1 MGINPN
7 DETGSG
13 RRLRSLSVLTVSHL
27 ELVDF
32 RNYVSAQFDLTAGT
46 TVVVGDNGQGKTNL
60 AEALAYLAT
69 LTSFRGAP
77 SDALI
82 RIGADQAI
90 IRALVHHSDGR
101 DSLIEAELPVIGRNR
116 VQVNKQKL
124 QRVRDLLGT
133 VRVTVFSPDDLTI
146 VKGGPGDRRRF
157 MDDTLVALAI
167 KYDMARLDI
176 DRIVRQRNTLLKQ
189 AQKAGYRDLPTE
201 LSATLDVWD
210 SKFAEIADQFGY
222 ARATLVSRITP
233 MVRDAYEQLAGVA
246 TPIEL
251 KYEPEWRRVGLI
263 AALQAVRTD
272 DVRRG
277 VSTVG
282 PNRDELEL
290 SINGLASRTHASQGE
305 QRTLALAL
313 RLAGHRLVTERTE
326 SAPILV
332 LDDVLS
338 ELDDGRARALL
349 GHLPGGQVVITS
361 ASKLPS
367 AAKADRIIRIKNG
380 TVVSGSR

>member
-1 MGINPN
+1 M
-7 DETGSG
+7 
-13 RRLRSLSVLTVSHL
+13 
-27 ELVDF
+27 
-32 RNYVSAQFDLTAGT
+32 SAQFDLTAGT
-46 TVVVGDNGQGKTNL
+46 TAVIGDNGQGKTNL

-77 SDALI
+77 GDALI
-82 RIGADQAI
+82 RVGADQAI
-90 IRALVHHSDGR
+90 IRATVHHDDGR
-101 DSLIEAELPVIGRNR
+101 DSLIEAELHAVGRNR

-133 VRVTVFSPDDLTI
+133 VRVTVFSPDDLII

-157 MDDTLVALAI
+157 MDDTLVALAT
-167 KYDMARLDI
+167 KYDAIRLEI
-176 DRIVRQRNTLLKQ
+176 DRIVKQRNTLLKQ
-189 AQKAGYRDLPTE
+189 AQKAARLDAGGQLPTE
-201 LSATLDVWD
+201 IEVTLDVWD
-210 SKFAEIADQFGY
+210 AKFSEIADQFGY
-222 ARATLVSRITP
+222 ARATLVARITP
-233 MVRDAYEQLAGVA
+233 LVQEAYEQLAGIV

-251 KYEPEWRRVGLI
+251 RYEPEWRRVGLM
-263 AALQAVRTD
+263 AALRLARPD

-282 PNRDELEL
+282 PHRDELEL
-290 SINGLASRTHASQGE
+290 SINGFASRTHASQGE

-326 SAPILV
+326 SAPVLV

-349 GHLPGGQVVITS
+349 AHLPEGQVVITT
-361 ASKLPS
+361 ASQLPP
-367 AAKADRIIRIKNG
+367 AANADRILRIDHG
-380 TVVSGSR
+380 AVVADC